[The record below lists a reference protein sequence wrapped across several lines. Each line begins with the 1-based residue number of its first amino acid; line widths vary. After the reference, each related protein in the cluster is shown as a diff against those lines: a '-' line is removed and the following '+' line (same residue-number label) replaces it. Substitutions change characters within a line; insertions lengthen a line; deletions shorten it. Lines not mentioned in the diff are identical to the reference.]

1 VTTLSRRE
9 PAVAR
14 FDRPAEAT
22 GWLPTLFEELSFGLV
37 VMDREGLILT
47 ANRRAREVLFPHE
60 SRSKGLGS
68 ECCEWICEPLN
79 RQGGDAKDS
88 GCMTQRALA
97 TDGPLPE
104 TRLEVEIGGVRNPVW
119 ITACPINCGEARV
132 AIYLRPEQASSG
144 DRRSPAA
151 DRAESP
157 ASSSA
162 ELRIHTLGRTRV
174 EIAGSDFGGDWLQ
187 QRPGQVLEFLLCA
200 RHRVATSEQISE
212 ALWPGA
218 AQPWSN
224 ASVRHQVHM
233 LREKLEPERDSNE
246 LSRFVVTRRGGYMM
260 DPERVWIDADE
271 FEDKARTGLSL
282 FVQGEGD
289 AAMAPLERA
298 LALYQGDFLS
308 EDPYAEWALEERDR
322 LRELAGRELRALISL
337 RRSAGDLDAA
347 TEYARRLAGM
357 EPFDMDVQREF
368 LELCIKRGRRSE
380 AIRRYT
386 LIRRRV
392 RREFGHDPDFTLA
405 DLGS

>member
-1 VTTLSRRE
+1 MDT
-9 PAVAR
+9 PAR
-14 FDRPAEAT
+14 QT
-22 GWLPTLFEELSFGLV
+22 GWWRTLFDESPFGLLV
-37 VMDREGLILT
+37 TDREGLILS
-47 ANRRAREVLFPHE
+47 ANRQATKVLFSQE
-60 SRSKGLGS
+60 SRSEAAGS
-68 ECCEWICEPLN
+68 TCCDSIC
-79 RQGGDAKDS
+79 RQLERQYGGAQDE
-88 GCMTQRALA
+88 GCVTQRALA
-97 TDGPLPE
+97 TGGPLPE
-104 TRLEVEIGGVRNPVW
+104 ARLEVEICGLRYAVW
-119 ITACPINCGEARV
+119 ITASPIDCGKARV
-132 AIYLRPEQASSG
+132 AVYLRPEQLSDG

-151 DRAESP
+151 GRAESRTP
-157 ASSSA
+157 SPP
-162 ELRIHTLGRTRV
+162 ELRIQTLGRTRTEV
-174 EIAGSDFGGDWLQ
+174 AGRDRGGDWLQ

-224 ASVRHQVHM
+224 TSVRHQVHV

-246 LSRFVVTRRGGYMM
+246 PPRFVITRRGGYML
-260 DPERVWIDADE
+260 DPERVCIDADE
-271 FEDKARTGLSL
+271 FEDKVRTGLSL

-289 AAMAPLERA
+289 AAVAPLERA

-322 LRELAGRELRALISL
+322 LRELAGRELRALVSL

-368 LELCIKRGRRSE
+368 LELCIKRDRRSE
-380 AIRRYT
+380 AMRRYT

-405 DLGS
+405 DLGC